1 MKIERS
7 RLMTLGEFAELHDLT
22 MVVTQVTEQTFH
34 AHLKCVRLLKG
45 NKPPEHFW
53 GKGPT
58 EDVAINYYSHVI
70 SGKRVSINNKDTG
83 GTIVDVPPLLPEW
96 SESGDIEKVRLDS
109 LFGSVQLVSPTVP
122 PSVRIVYE

>member
-70 SGKRVSINNKDTG
+70 SGKRVLISKDKDITM
-83 GTIVDVPPLLPEW
+83 DVPTLLPEW